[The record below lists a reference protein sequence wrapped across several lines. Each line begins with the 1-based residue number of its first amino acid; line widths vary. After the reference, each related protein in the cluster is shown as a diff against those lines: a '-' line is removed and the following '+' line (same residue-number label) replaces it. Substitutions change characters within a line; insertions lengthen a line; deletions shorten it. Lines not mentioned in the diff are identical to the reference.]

1 MLIEVAGSLIPGTVN
16 TPLDQRTRVNALSE
30 VAQIESPFVGMKF
43 YCLATGKTYTVKSLK
58 EKLIGSFTVQDALI
72 NEYEADPDVSDL
84 SDWSGVSDRVGKL
97 ETASTAAGKKI
108 TDLETAST
116 AVGKKITD
124 LETAVAALQ
133 ENDAAALAIIGE
145 EET

>member
-58 EKLIGSFTVQDALI
+58 EKLIGSFTVQNALI
-72 NEYEADPDVSDL
+72 NEYEADPDGSDWSDL
-84 SDWSGVSDRVGKL
+84 SDRVDVLGK
-97 ETASTAAGKKI
+97 
-108 TDLETAST
+108 
-116 AVGKKITD
+116 
-124 LETAVAALQ
+124 AVAALQ
-133 ENDAAALAIIGE
+133 TENAEAIAIIGE

>member
-58 EKLIGSFTVQDALI
+58 EKLIGSFTVQDAMVG
-72 NEYEADPDVSDL
+72 EYEADPDKSDL
-84 SDWSGVSDRVGKL
+84 SDWSDVSDRVGK
-97 ETASTAAGKKI
+97 
-108 TDLETAST
+108 
-116 AVGKKITD
+116 

>member
-30 VAQIESPFVGMKF
+30 ISSIENPFVGMKI
-43 YCLATGKTYTVKSLK
+43 YCTGTGKTYTVKSLK

-72 NEYEADPDVSDL
+72 NEYEADPDSSDL
-84 SDWSGVSDRVGKL
+84 SDWSDLSDRVDELGK
-97 ETASTAAGKKI
+97 
-108 TDLETAST
+108 
-116 AVGKKITD
+116 
-124 LETAVAALQ
+124 AVAALQ
-133 ENDAAALAIIGE
+133 KNDAAALAIIGE

>member
-30 VAQIESPFVGMKF
+30 VSQIENPFVGMKF

-58 EKLIGSFTVQDALI
+58 EKLIGSFPVPVQDALI
-72 NEYEADPDVSDL
+72 NEYEADPDGSDL
-84 SDWSGVSDRVGKL
+84 SDWSDLSDRVDELGK
-97 ETASTAAGKKI
+97 
-108 TDLETAST
+108 
-116 AVGKKITD
+116 
-124 LETAVAALQ
+124 AVAALQ

>member
-1 MLIEVAGSLIPGTVN
+1 MSIEVAGSLIPGTVN

-30 VAQIESPFVGMKF
+30 VSQIENPFVGMKF

-58 EKLIGSFTVQDALI
+58 AKLIGSFTVQDAMVD
-72 NEYEADPDVSDL
+72 EYVADLDQSDMSDL
-84 SDWSGVSDRVGKL
+84 SDRVDELGK
-97 ETASTAAGKKI
+97 
-108 TDLETAST
+108 
-116 AVGKKITD
+116 
-124 LETAVAALQ
+124 AVAALQ

>member
-1 MLIEVAGSLIPGTVN
+1 MSIEVAGSLIPGTVN

-30 VAQIESPFVGMKF
+30 VSGIENPFVGMKF

-58 EKLIGSFTVQDALI
+58 AKLIGSFTVQDAMVD
-72 NEYEADPDVSDL
+72 EYVADLDRSDL
-84 SDWSGVSDRVGKL
+84 SDGSDWSDLSDRVDELGK
-97 ETASTAAGKKI
+97 
-108 TDLETAST
+108 
-116 AVGKKITD
+116 
-124 LETAVAALQ
+124 AVAALQ

>member
-58 EKLIGSFTVQDALI
+58 EKLIGSFTVQDAMVG
-72 NEYEADPDVSDL
+72 EYEADPDGSDL
-84 SDWSGVSDRVGKL
+84 SDLSDRVNELGK
-97 ETASTAAGKKI
+97 
-108 TDLETAST
+108 
-116 AVGKKITD
+116 
-124 LETAVAALQ
+124 AVAALQ

-145 EET
+145 DET

>member
-58 EKLIGSFTVQDALI
+58 EKLIGSFTVQNALI
-72 NEYEADPDVSDL
+72 NEYEADPDSDL
-84 SDWSGVSDRVGKL
+84 SDRVDVL
-97 ETASTAAGKKI
+97 EK
-108 TDLETAST
+108 
-116 AVGKKITD
+116 
-124 LETAVAALQ
+124 AVAALQ
-133 ENDAAALAIIGE
+133 TENAEAIAIIGE

>member
-1 MLIEVAGSLIPGTVN
+1 MSIEVAGSLIPGTVN

-30 VAQIESPFVGMKF
+30 VSQIENPFVGMKF

-58 EKLIGSFTVQDALI
+58 AKLIGSFTVQDAMVDEYVADLDQSDMSDMSGRV
-72 NEYEADPDVSDL
+72 NEL
-84 SDWSGVSDRVGKL
+84 GK
-97 ETASTAAGKKI
+97 
-108 TDLETAST
+108 
-116 AVGKKITD
+116 
-124 LETAVAALQ
+124 AVAALQ